1 MTADASGTLSHA
13 LQSKVSVLPPIRN
26 NGIKTCAIVTYTQG
40 KLARISELDLQLTC
54 PRMSTC
60 VADGFVTDAI
70 NFVTDDGMHLSGIA
84 DYGKCDHHGVGDEAI
99 LGHAPESF
107 SQVVGLTRRCA
118 QGVQRR
124 PPR

>member
-40 KLARISELDLQLTC
+40 KLARISELDLQSTC

-84 DYGKCDHHGVGDEAI
+84 DYGKCDHHGVGDQAI
-99 LGHAPESF
+99 LGHAPHHF
-107 SQVVGLTRRCA
+107 IQDFALCRPHPPGLHRR
-118 QGVQRR
+118 
-124 PPR
+124 